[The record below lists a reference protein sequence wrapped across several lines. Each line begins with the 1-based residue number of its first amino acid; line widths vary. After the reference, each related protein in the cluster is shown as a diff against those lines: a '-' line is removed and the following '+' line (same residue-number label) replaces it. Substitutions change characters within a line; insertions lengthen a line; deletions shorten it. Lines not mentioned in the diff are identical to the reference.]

1 MSGVVYSVPPA
12 QITLTVSYSD
22 DTVPPVERLF
32 RWLDLEGRLRL
43 DPNKIL
49 LPTRAPSEDQAD
61 PELEDLHLH
70 LLEWTDYFE
79 EGGMVIVYVIESLF
93 PDIARHCSLCYPVN
107 IVQCKGQG
115 RVMVSTLVLT
125 PIAGT
130 SVAYCLHRLQTRL
143 QDAALEINKL
153 HRQVAMLLENQKALT
168 RSLLVSSPELVA
180 HLHPDTP
187 DTWFEG
193 LTEEF

>member
-1 MSGVVYSVPPA
+1 MYPAPPA
-12 QITLTVSYSD
+12 QITLTVSHSD
-22 DTVPPVERLF
+22 NTVPPVERIF
-32 RWLDLEGRLRL
+32 RWVDLEGRPRL
-43 DPNKIL
+43 DLNKIL
-49 LPTRAPSEDQAD
+49 LPTGAPSEDQGD

-70 LLEWTDYFE
+70 LVEWISLFE
-79 EGGMVIVYVIESLF
+79 EGGTIIVYVIESFF

-115 RVMVSTLVLT
+115 RVMVSTLVLE

-130 SVAYCLHRLQTRL
+130 SVVYCLHRLLTRVE
-143 QDAALEINKL
+143 DVNLEINKL
-153 HRQVAMLLENQKALT
+153 HRQVAMLVENQKAIA
-168 RSLLVSSPELVA
+168 RSLLVSTPELVA
-180 HLHPDTP
+180 DLHPDTR